1 MVGDNIFAKKMV
13 LIFVAVNVGINI
25 CFFAT
30 LIFVVMVWSATKQML
45 EFLFNRGVTVETLNQ
60 VRSLPS

>member
-1 MVGDNIFAKKMV
+1 MVGDDIFAKIV
-13 LIFVAVNVGINI
+13 LIFVAVNVKINF

-30 LIFVVMVWSATKQML
+30 LSFVVIVWSATKQML
-45 EFLFNRGVTVETLNQ
+45 EFLLNRGVTVETLNQ